1 MSEVTT
7 QDAIKMAMD
16 GNASGFR
23 DAVNDILM
31 DKVRDAVDIKKIE
44 VASTFMSSGLEEDDT
59 QGETNGD

>member
-7 QDAIKMAMD
+7 QDAVRMAMD